1 VFRAGLGSPPSP
13 SWSPA
18 RSRPIWRLYWR
29 WPLPRYSR
37 AMSLPMR
44 YALALVTATWGREP
58 ALAAPTWRRT
68 AAASSSSRRRRSRSQ
83 SFPQP
88 WPRRCTAPSPGP
100 AYAPSHRGASTLAA
114 ARTVGPSC
122 PNATRTTIAATS
134 SVSMNFVFL
143 TDRRGRLDLA
153 ARHGSYCDRLGFGPG
168 AWRDPMWWIS
178 IWVLVAALMASC
190 TEQNVPVA
198 PRDEPGLAF
207 DAASLTSVV
216 TDPLGDASLNT
227 KSNVGPGA
235 DAKVPN
241 YLDVVRAE
249 VTKRGKIFVLT
260 MDVGGVVPSNPGSLG
275 GTQVW
280 IWGLDTDPTTFPQGE
295 PFSGGQSAPWE
306 FFVDVEWDGAQ
317 FKGLL

>member
-1 VFRAGLGSPPSP
+1 MAGAVAPRKRLVSITVLAEETMNAIRKAAGL
-13 SWSPA
+13 
-18 RSRPIWRLYWR
+18 
-29 WPLPRYSR
+29 
-37 AMSLPMR
+37 
-44 YALALVTATWGREP
+44 V
-58 ALAAPTWRRT
+58 
-68 AAASSSSRRRRSRSQ
+68 
-83 SFPQP
+83 
-88 WPRRCTAPSPGP
+88 
-100 AYAPSHRGASTLAA
+100 
-114 ARTVGPSC
+114 
-122 PNATRTTIAATS
+122 
-134 SVSMNFVFL
+134 
-143 TDRRGRLDLA
+143 
-153 ARHGSYCDRLGFGPG
+153 LG
-168 AWRDPMWWIS
+168 
-178 IWVLVAALMASC
+178 AALMASC

-198 PRDEPGLAF
+198 PRDEPGPAF

-280 IWGLDTDPTTFPQGE
+280 IWGLDTDPTTFPRGE

-317 FKGLL
+317 FKGLLFDRRPVLS